1 MRCHL
6 LPILCPTS
14 SSRRPEI
21 DTPIHIA
28 PAEEPV
34 STWGRSTPLPAS
46 DPATRFDAFVA
57 GQSRHALWTEAT
69 LLATIIGVIDFGV
82 TNEVNMALFQLL
94 PVMFAT
100 WYISR
105 RAGIFFSFV
114 TLGAWVITDVLL
126 GVHSSSAFIPYWN
139 GIVRLIFFLVLITL
153 TWVMRDAKREAQ
165 ELSRIDSLT
174 GVANG
179 RSFAERVALEVSRMQ
194 RIDRPLTIAYVDLD
208 HFKQINDTRGHTEGD
223 RLLQATAEAICE
235 RLRATDFVARLG
247 GDEFAILLP
256 ETSAAVAPRVLTAV
270 EVAVSHAI
278 NDGWGVGCTI
288 GAVTFE
294 SAPPSVDYMV
304 RLADDL
310 MYRGKHDGR
319 GRIVHA
325 AWESMDK
332 GLRCTGGRS
341 TCVITPDE
349 WDDVASAK
357 RTVRPVIAAVEP
369 VSDAADDAL
378 SGMAV

>member
-1 MRCHL
+1 M
-6 LPILCPTS
+6 
-14 SSRRPEI
+14 
-21 DTPIHIA
+21 
-28 PAEEPV
+28 
-34 STWGRSTPLPAS
+34 
-46 DPATRFDAFVA
+46 A
-57 GQSRHALWTEAT
+57 GQSRHALWTEAV

-105 RAGIFFSFV
+105 RAGILFSFI
-114 TLGAWVITDVLL
+114 TLGTWVATDLMS
-126 GVHSSSAFIPYWN
+126 GVHFSSAFVPYWN
-139 GIVRLIFFLVLITL
+139 GVVRLVFFLVLITL

-165 ELSRIDSLT
+165 ELSRVDSLT

-179 RSFAERVALEVSRMQ
+179 RSFAERVSLEVSRMQ

-208 HFKQINDTRGHTEGD
+208 NFKHINDTRGHSEGD
-223 RLLQATAEAICE
+223 RLLRATAEAISD

-256 ETSAAVAPRVLTAV
+256 ETSSAVAPRVLTAV

-278 NDGWGVGCTI
+278 HDGWGVGCTI

-332 GLRCTGGRS
+332 GLRRTGGRS
-341 TCVITPDE
+341 TTVITADE
-349 WDDVASAK
+349 WDDAAGANA
-357 RTVRPVIAAVEP
+357 TVRPRIAAVEP
-369 VSDAADDAL
+369 VMDAADEPL

>member
-1 MRCHL
+1 
-6 LPILCPTS
+6 
-14 SSRRPEI
+14 
-21 DTPIHIA
+21 
-28 PAEEPV
+28 
-34 STWGRSTPLPAS
+34 
-46 DPATRFDAFVA
+46 
-57 GQSRHALWTEAT
+57 LWTEAF
-69 LLATIIGVIDFGV
+69 LLASIIGVIDFGV

-105 RAGIFFSFV
+105 RAGILFSFL
-114 TLGAWVITDVLL
+114 TLGSWVATDILS
-126 GVHSSSAFIPYWN
+126 GVQFSSSFVPYWN
-139 GIVRLIFFLVLITL
+139 GVVRLIFFLVLVTL

-194 RIDRPLTIAYVDLD
+194 RINRPLTMAYVDLD
-208 HFKQINDTRGHTEGD
+208 HFKQINDTRGHSEGD
-223 RLLQATAEAICE
+223 RLLQATAAAITE
-235 RLRATDFVARLG
+235 RIRATDFVARLG

-270 EVAVSHAI
+270 ELAVSQAI
-278 NDGWGVGCTI
+278 HDGWGVGCTI

-310 MYRGKHDGR
+310 MYRGKRDGR

-325 AWESMDK
+325 AWESMAK
-332 GLRCTGGRS
+332 GLRRTGGRS
-341 TCVITPDE
+341 TSVITADE
-349 WDDVASAK
+349 WDDTADAN
-357 RTVRPVIAAVEP
+357 RAVRPRIAAVEP
-369 VSDAADDAL
+369 VTDAADDAL